1 MKAKNSVHAIE
12 MVSIDVSEFTGVDD
26 YFELTNDG
34 GLPHACFILRLIN
47 DSDTDVFVSHNGIE
61 DNDYCI
67 AGTDIQITVP
77 NSQVDR
83 ANFQKGGTVYVAGA
97 TQGTGR
103 IYLAGYYRDQS
114 QE

>member
-12 MVSIDVSEFTGVDD
+12 MVSINVADFTGVDD
-26 YFELTNDG
+26 YIVLSA
-34 GLPHACFILRLIN
+34 GLPEACFILRLIN
-47 DSDTDVFVSHNGIE
+47 DSDTDAFVSHNGVE
-61 DNDYCI
+61 DNDYSI

-83 ANFQKGGTVYVAGA
+83 ANFQKGGTVYLAGLP
-97 TQGTGR
+97 QGTGR

-114 QE
+114 IS